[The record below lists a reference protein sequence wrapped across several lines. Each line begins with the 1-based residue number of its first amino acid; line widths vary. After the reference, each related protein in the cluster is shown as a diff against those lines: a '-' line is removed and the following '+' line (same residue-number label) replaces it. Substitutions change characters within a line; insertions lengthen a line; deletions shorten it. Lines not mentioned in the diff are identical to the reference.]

1 MANGKSLIKVKNKQQ
16 VYFSPPVQQVPD
28 EGVREIKPLL
38 PFVISGGENTERY
51 YFKHLSDTTIH
62 KFKVLPEYF
71 GNEASYPDEFPK
83 RIDAI
88 LKENPDAKIFCVFDF
103 DTIYGNKA
111 NQEKHKR
118 FENSIKNEIANGS
131 VVLCP
136 SMPSIE
142 YWFLL
147 HFENRTQLIKTC
159 GRTMQRLLSPYM
171 MPYFQNTDGKSFLKV
186 LKSEECVKD
195 SGWVVKLCE
204 NGKLDDAIQRAENNI
219 IAAEA
224 TGDFYNQSYSFVYL
238 LFKN

>member
-1 MANGKSLIKVKNKQQ
+1 MANGKNLIKSTNRQP
-16 VYFSPPVQQVPD
+16 VYFSPPAQQVPD

-71 GNEASYPDEFPK
+71 GNEASYPEEFPK
-83 RIDAI
+83 RINAI
-88 LKENPDAKIFCVFDF
+88 LKENPDAKIYCVFDF

-111 NQEKHKR
+111 NQEKHMR
-118 FENSIKNEIANGS
+118 FESSIKNEIANGS

-171 MPYFQNTDGKSFLKV
+171 MSYFQNTDGKSFLKI

-195 SGWVVKLCE
+195 LDWVVKLCA

-219 IAAEA
+219 KAAEA
-224 TGDFYNQSYSFVYL
+224 TGDLDNQSYSFVYL